1 MLLSRYKL
9 LSINKQSWACAAF
22 VALLRVMQSPF
33 GVNDP
38 ASIAALMVEAIQF
51 IPKDFYF
58 PANDSMIL
66 NLHGQTGI
74 PSTRDL
80 ILISSNAEVVQKE
93 LFNIPTVSACYRAIY
108 TVRVCEN
115 VGCEG

>member
-74 PSTRDL
+74 PSTRVYAKVWGVRGRTC
-80 ILISSNAEVVQKE
+80 SRA
-93 LFNIPTVSACYRAIY
+93 SACCWRWRA
-108 TVRVCEN
+108 RW
-115 VGCEG
+115 

>member
-38 ASIAALMVEAIQF
+38 ASIAALMVEAI
-51 IPKDFYF
+51 
-58 PANDSMIL
+58 
-66 NLHGQTGI
+66 
-74 PSTRDL
+74 
-80 ILISSNAEVVQKE
+80 
-93 LFNIPTVSACYRAIY
+93 
-108 TVRVCEN
+108 
-115 VGCEG
+115 